1 VNERKQGVRRL
12 WRSLLVVAVVLA
24 AFIFL
29 NSTNLL
35 APALPVAC

>member
-1 VNERKQGVRRL
+1 
-12 WRSLLVVAVVLA
+12 VVAVVLA